1 MKPVRVLLAEDYD
14 DIADAIAELLKPS
27 VELVATVSSGQSLI
41 AAAERLQPDILVVD
55 ISLPDMSGIEAVDII
70 RQTGNAARAVFL
82 TIHSD
87 SDFIRAAFAAGAL
100 GYVIKSQMLTDLT
113 RAIYDALEGRVFVSA
128 PPSKVH
134 SSKA

>member
-100 GYVIKSQMLTDLT
+100 GYVIKSQMLTDLN
-113 RAIYDALEGRVFVSA
+113 RAIYDAVEGRVFVSA
-128 PPSKVH
+128 PSAKA
-134 SSKA
+134 SKA

>member
-1 MKPVRVLLAEDYD
+1 VKPVRVLLAEDYD
-14 DIADAIAELLKPS
+14 DIADAIAELLRPS

-100 GYVIKSQMLTDLT
+100 GYVIKSQMLTDLN

-128 PPSKVH
+128 PSAKA
-134 SSKA
+134 SKA

>member
-128 PPSKVH
+128 PSAKAH
-134 SSKA
+134 SKA

>member
-113 RAIYDALEGRVFVSA
+113 RAIYDAVEGRVFVSA
-128 PPSKVH
+128 P
-134 SSKA
+134 SKAHSKA